1 MRFKSPRFLSVI
13 VLLAAALPYLA
24 FCQTESR
31 DARPVF
37 NHAALCAKDLKKT
50 TAFYTT
56 VLELQKISNPF
67 NDTLHTWLKIGPGI
81 ALHIIKA
88 DCPPMHYDISLHLC
102 FSVPSL
108 DAFIHRLDGLN
119 VKYVN
124 WTGQPKIVTLR
135 ADGVHQIYFQDPDGF
150 WIEVNDAK

>member
-1 MRFKSPRFLSVI
+1 MQFKFPRLAIGIILFAI
-13 VLLAAALPYLA
+13 VLPYLGFSQA
-24 FCQTESR
+24 ESNS
-31 DARPVF
+31 RPVF
-37 NHAALCAKDLKKT
+37 NHAALCARDLRKT

-56 VLELQKISNPF
+56 ILRLQKISNPF
-67 NDTLHTWLKIGPGI
+67 NDTLHTWLKMGPGL

-108 DAFIHRLDGLN
+108 YAFVHRLDRLN
-119 VKYVN
+119 VKYGDWVG
-124 WTGQPKIVTLR
+124 TPKKITLR
-135 ADGVHQIYFQDPDGF
+135 PDGVHQIYFQDPDGF